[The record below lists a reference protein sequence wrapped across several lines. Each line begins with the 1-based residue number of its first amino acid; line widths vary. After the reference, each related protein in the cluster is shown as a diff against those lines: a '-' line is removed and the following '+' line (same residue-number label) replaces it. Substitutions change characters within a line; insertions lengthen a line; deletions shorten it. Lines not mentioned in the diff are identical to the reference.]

1 MAFRV
6 TPAVRSAATAVGAAS
21 WVQGSYSR
29 DVSAA
34 ASLDTTLYDD
44 STVTILDIRST
55 FNAVMAGGAAREL
68 QRRMPLEWQQNDFS
82 LVQKIVRDCVERVL
96 TDPAIPRVSST
107 TALEAAYERS
117 AVHPDIR
124 GIFAPLLEAPPQSVP
139 TVPVE
144 DWNALVKE
152 HHCAL
157 CLDVLAAPVIIN
169 CSHDFC
175 GDCMNGYLRS
185 ADTGSEDPTCFCPL
199 CRAEIESK
207 GIYNRGLD
215 AIIVKKVEDLPGV
228 SDQSK
233 DWGRRRGDYF
243 SSRRGQKDA
252 TDNDDSEE
260 DDLMSFRFINPDD
273 YIKYAVF
280 FASAAV
286 VGVLIDSVMKHR
298 RLECI

>member
-21 WVQGSYSR
+21 WVQGYYYR

-34 ASLDTTLYDD
+34 ASIDVTLYDD
-44 STVTILDIRST
+44 NSVVTIGDIRSS

-68 QRRMPLEWQQNDFS
+68 QRRMPLEWQNNDFS
-82 LVQKIVRDCVERVL
+82 VVQKLVRDCVERVL
-96 TDPAIPRVSST
+96 TDPAIPRMRST
-107 TALEAAYERS
+107 AALAAAYEQS
-117 AVHPDIR
+117 TIHKDIR
-124 GIFAPLLEAPPQSVP
+124 GIFSPLLEASPQPVP
-139 TVPVE
+139 SIPIE
-144 DWNALVKE
+144 EWNALVKE

-157 CLDVLAAPVIIN
+157 CLDVLAAPVIIS

-175 GDCMNGYLRS
+175 GDCMNGYMKS
-185 ADTGSEDPTCFCPL
+185 TEGEGATCFCPL

-215 AIIVKKVEDLPGV
+215 AIIVKKVEALPGV
-228 SDQSK
+228 SSQSK

-243 SSRRGQKDA
+243 SSLSGRDTAGDENNE
-252 TDNDDSEE
+252 DNDV
-260 DDLMSFRFINPDD
+260 MAFRFINPDD

-286 VGVLIDSVMKHR
+286 VGVLIDSLMKHR
-298 RLECI
+298 RLESI